1 MKRLEKFLR
10 PYRRESILAPLF
22 KLLEVVFDLMV
33 PVVVAQIIDVGVAK
47 NDYGYIVEMFFVLL
61 LMAAVGLLCSFTAQ
75 FFAAK
80 ASVGFAT
87 SVRQAMFDHIQ
98 GLSFTE
104 LDTLGTDTL
113 ITRLT
118 DDVNQVQNGIN
129 MGLRLLLRSP
139 FVVIGAMVMAFTINV
154 RCALIFVVT
163 VPILFV
169 VVFSIMLISIPLFK
183 KVQAGLDR
191 VTGLTRENLTGV
203 RVIRAFCRE
212 EQAVEE
218 FEEGNRELTRLNEFV
233 GRISALLNPL
243 TYVLINGATVLL
255 IARAGVQV
263 NIGNLQQGQ
272 VVALYNYMAQII
284 VELIKLASL
293 IITLNKSMAC
303 ADRVSGILDV
313 KSSMEY
319 KVAAEQ
325 MKNEQINVDQRKYGT
340 DGENE
345 QADSN
350 LAVEFNH
357 VTFTYEGAG
366 ASSLSDITFRAKKG
380 QTIGI
385 IGGTGSGKSTLVSL
399 IPRFYDPQE
408 GTVKVNGINAKDYP
422 QGELCSEIG
431 VVQQRSIL
439 FKGSIRDNLKWG
451 NDQASDEDLWKAI
464 TIAQAKDIV
473 EAKLGKLDSEV
484 EQNGRN
490 LSGGQKQR
498 LTIAR
503 ALVSKPEI
511 LILDDSLSAL
521 DFATDATLRKAI
533 GELEGNVT
541 TFLVSQRI
549 SGIRQADKILVMED
563 GELAGQ
569 GTHEEL
575 METCETYQE
584 IYYSQFPEERPAA
597 VKSSKETGK
606 DLDKADKMTEK
617 AEKGA
622 AE

>member
-385 IGGTGSGKSTLVSL
+385 IGGTGSGKSSLVQL
-399 IPRFYDPQE
+399 ILRFYDAAKGNVYLNGEPIQNWSQEALREKVAIVPQKAQLFT
-408 GTVKVNGINAKDYP
+408 GTI
-422 QGELCSEIG
+422 
-431 VVQQRSIL
+431 RS
-439 FKGSIRDNLKWG
+439 NLLMGKA
-451 NDQASDEDLWKAI
+451 DATEDEMWRALE
-464 TIAQAKDIV
+464 IAQAAEV
-473 EAKLGKLDSEV
+473 VRGKAGGLDEPV
-484 EQNGRN
+484 EQGGANF
-490 LSGGQKQR
+490 SGGQKQR

-503 ALVSKPEI
+503 ALIAQADI
-511 LILDDSLSAL
+511 LILDDSSSAL
-521 DFATDATLRKAI
+521 DYATDAALRKALKTLP
-533 GELEGNVT
+533 EET
-541 TFLVSQRI
+541 TVFIVSQRAGTI
-549 SGIRQADKILVMED
+549 AHADQILVLDD
-563 GELAGQ
+563 GQMAGI

-575 METCETYQE
+575 LASCQVYRE
-584 IYYSQFPEERPAA
+584 IYESQFE
-597 VKSSKETGK
+597 KK
-606 DLDKADKMTEK
+606 TE
-617 AEKGA
+617 ARS
-622 AE
+622 